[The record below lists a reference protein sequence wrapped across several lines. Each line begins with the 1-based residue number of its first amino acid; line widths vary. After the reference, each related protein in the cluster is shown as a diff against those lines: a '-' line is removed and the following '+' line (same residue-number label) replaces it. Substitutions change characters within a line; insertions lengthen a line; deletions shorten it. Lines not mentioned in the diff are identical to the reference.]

1 MNAIDPIAHRAD
13 VARAAAENVP
23 SPCISVCRMSEAGGW
38 CEGCFRTLDEIGRW
52 SRMSD
57 ADKRAI
63 WALIEQRAAAEST
76 TTPASP

>member
-1 MNAIDPIAHRAD
+1 
-13 VARAAAENVP
+13 
-23 SPCISVCRMSEAGGW
+23 MSESDGW

>member
-1 MNAIDPIAHRAD
+1 
-13 VARAAAENVP
+13 
-23 SPCISVCRMSEAGGW
+23 MSEGGGW